1 MIITNSYDCLLELSD
16 PNLIVKEKKSEM
28 AYHDSM
34 LVRFGSNIQRMRFEE
49 LFEREMSFQ
58 IYPETRT
65 MTAFGVTESVK
76 FMINQL
82 GWDNLDLTSLPTYRN
97 LTLEF
102 LSSFKYDPDYGY
114 SIHKGLARFR
124 LFGIPYRFSIKV

>member
-1 MIITNSYDCLLELSD
+1 
-16 PNLIVKEKKSEM
+16 M

-58 IYPETRT
+58 VYPETRT
-65 MTAFGVTESVK
+65 MAAIGVTESVK

-82 GWDNLDLTSLPTYRN
+82 GWDNLDLTSLPTYHN

-102 LSSFKYDPDYGY
+102 LISFKYDPDYGY

-124 LFGIPYRFSIKV
+124 IFVIPYRFSHQGLAELMSAPFS